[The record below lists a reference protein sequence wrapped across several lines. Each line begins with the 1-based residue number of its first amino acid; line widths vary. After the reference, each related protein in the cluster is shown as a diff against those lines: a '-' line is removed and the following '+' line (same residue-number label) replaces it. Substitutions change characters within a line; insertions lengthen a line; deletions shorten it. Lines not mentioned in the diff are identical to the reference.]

1 MSSTAAP
8 VAFIGADELSVELA
22 TSFLRSGARV
32 RSFVPEVSLC
42 SPRSPTFRS
51 SSPLVSRWNFSGM
64 ITRVSD

>member
-22 TSFLRSGARV
+22 ASFLRSGARV
-32 RSFVPEVSLC
+32 RSFVPEVSPC

-51 SSPLVSRWNFSGM
+51 SSPPSFALELLRYDHA
-64 ITRVSD
+64 RV